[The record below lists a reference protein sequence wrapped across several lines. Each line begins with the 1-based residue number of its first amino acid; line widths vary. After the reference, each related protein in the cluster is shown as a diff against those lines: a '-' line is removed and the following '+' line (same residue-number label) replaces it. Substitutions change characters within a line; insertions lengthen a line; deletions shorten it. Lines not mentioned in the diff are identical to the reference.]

1 MQDVKHPLPG
11 VIPSSLLLQPEFVST
26 NSTIC
31 IFLHRFLRCLFL
43 KFLETTFAWIW
54 LPALTSLKHM
64 EVSNPWGYPILSSI
78 SRQDVPL
85 KTIHFWSTLWF
96 FNIAIL
102 WAIYTMAMLV
112 ITRGYPIYGNPQ
124 KKLVNAMNHSPSG
137 VLHRWRRPC
146 GRPPVKPGFNDILHE
161 YHNRTI
167 LNIKIRAID
176 HYSEQLVID
185 KWLDDY

>member
-124 KKLVNAMNHSPSG
+124 KNSSMPWTIAPVACCIDEEGPAGGHLSSQASTIFFMNIIIG
-137 VLHRWRRPC
+137 L
-146 GRPPVKPGFNDILHE
+146 
-161 YHNRTI
+161 Y
-167 LNIKIRAID
+167 
-176 HYSEQLVID
+176 
-185 KWLDDY
+185 